1 MADQDAQAFL
11 AAAADRYST
20 LEATYCQDRWEE
32 VIVQGRRLLD
42 DIEGSDDPLATALR
56 LRAQLLMGHAYLH
69 GLGNRDAAE
78 DHYRLVMNTTGAE
91 PALRRSAEEG
101 LQACDRPLAQPRRD
115 TDIDAETDTATAGS
129 PAPAEAQAQAQ
140 AQAEGSPQAMVAA
153 QSQAPIQAEPSRE
166 RPQPEVV
173 AAPDLSLESVS
184 PAQPSQ
190 PQEAA
195 APWIQAQP
203 ASQAAPATPLIPD
216 LVEEPELL
224 EVRRAEEPDEVQ
236 LEADVD
242 RAAAAAAA
250 RLLAASAREEALAEI
265 GLKARRPAAEDVLI
279 IEPSAAAEAN
289 QPVPDQPQAEQLR
302 TEQPLTEQP
311 QKEQPAAALSLDKAV
326 VVQDLTSATPAAE
339 PLSAAAE
346 PLPELDDLDAM
357 EEFDQDL
364 LEGLLQVTLA

>member
-11 AAAADRYST
+11 ADAADRYST

-32 VIVQGRRLLD
+32 VIVQGRKLLA

-78 DHYRLVMNTTGAE
+78 DHYRLVMNTAGAE

-101 LQACDRPLAQPRRD
+101 LQACDRPLVQPRRD
-115 TDIDAETDTATAGS
+115 NDDDTDMATAGP
-129 PAPAEAQAQAQ
+129 PAQAEAPAQAQA
-140 AQAEGSPQAMVAA
+140 
-153 QSQAPIQAEPSRE
+153 PIQPEPSRE

-184 PAQPSQ
+184 PAQPSEPQ
-190 PQEAA
+190 PAA

-203 ASQAAPATPLIPD
+203 ASQVAAATPLIPD

-236 LEADVD
+236 LEADVNQ
-242 RAAAAAAA
+242 AAAAAAA
-250 RLLAASAREEALAEI
+250 RLLAASAREEALAEV
-265 GLKARRPAAEDVLI
+265 GLTARRPADEDVLLI
-279 IEPSAAAEAN
+279 DPTALPEAN
-289 QPVPDQPQAEQLR
+289 QPEAERPQ
-302 TEQPLTEQP
+302 TERAQTERAQT
-311 QKEQPAAALSLDKAV
+311 EQPAAVLSVESAA
-326 VVQDLTSATPAAE
+326 VVQDLASVT
-339 PLSAAAE
+339 AAAE
-346 PLPELDDLDAM
+346 PLTAATEPQPELDDLDEM